1 MNHKTIPM
9 MLISLLV
16 LFGLACS
23 ASAPSEDPTATPDA
37 QATVDYAIAA
47 TSTAQAGVQAT
58 IDAAMA
64 ATTTALPPTATPGA
78 PVEYVTMTEEEL
90 EELIDQAVEDAVA
103 STNQASAATTQ
114 VVQDDTL
121 TQEEIEYIAAYVYG
135 AEEAIA
141 YAEELIEMYY
151 GVYGELAYETVELL
165 LAIEDDLETM
175 ATSMAY
181 MAEVLIEVEQ
191 ALVEGVELAADTIM
205 QLENAAQTAAANLA
219 ETQTQLQDWAVK
231 AQGEREARVD
241 ALTQLQANHVPESLP
256 DTLFEAFTFV
266 DQVRGVL
273 ADDKLTFEE
282 LSIVAQLGANVSAGF
297 NQHGGDKF
305 QGFSGKVNGLT
316 MQMADGQ
323 LPQVREGIGSFE
335 ASLGQ
340 RPEGLPK
347 PSIELP
353 KPGGDLPRPGGG
365 GGGNLPRPGGSGGG
379 VLPGK

>member
-365 GGGNLPRPGGSGGG
+365 GGGNLPRPGGGGGG